1 MGWQRRA
8 IKSERGEWPM
18 VGAVRMVMISLALAS
33 APAAAQFTGS
43 DGEAF
48 IAAMKD
54 GDSGKAVDL
63 VEKSGSTVVNYRSA
77 DGASG
82 LHIALRRRTSN
93 WVGYLLAHDADPN
106 LADKN
111 GDTPLIIGARL
122 GFSEGV
128 ERLLRARALVDKPN
142 RLGETPLIVAVQG
155 RQAVIVRMLLE
166 AGADPDKAD
175 HAAGYSA
182 RDYAKRDNRSADL
195 LRLIDTVKP
204 KKQTV
209 VGPVRP

>member
-1 MGWQRRA
+1 MGCQRQA
-8 IKSERGEWPM
+8 IKSERGEWLM
-18 VGAVRMVMISLALAS
+18 VGAVRVVIISLALAS

-48 IAAMKD
+48 LAALKE
-54 GDSGKAVDL
+54 GDSGKAVEL
-63 VEKSGSTVVNYRSA
+63 VEKPGSTVVSYRAA
-77 DGASG
+77 DGGTG
-82 LHIALRRRTSN
+82 LHIALRKRTLN
-93 WVGYLLAHDADPN
+93 WVGYLLAHEADPN

-111 GDTPLIIGARL
+111 GDTPLIIASRL
-122 GFSEGV
+122 GFGEGV
-128 ERLLRARALVDKPN
+128 ERLLRARAVVDKPN
-142 RLGETPLIVAVQG
+142 RLGETPLIVAAQG
-155 RQAVIVRMLLE
+155 RQAGIVRMLLE

-182 RDYAKRDNRSADL
+182 RDYAKRDTRSAEL
-195 LRLIDTVKP
+195 VRLMDMVKP

>member
-1 MGWQRRA
+1 
-8 IKSERGEWPM
+8 M
-18 VGAVRMVMISLALAS
+18 VRAVRILLLSLALAS
-33 APAAAQFTGS
+33 VPAAAQMTGS
-43 DGEAF
+43 DGESF
-48 IAAMKD
+48 ISAMKD
-54 GDSGKAVDL
+54 SDSGKAVAL
-63 VEKSGSTVVNYRSA
+63 IEKAGSTVVNYRGS
-77 DGASG
+77 DGSSG
-82 LHIALRRRTSN
+82 LHIALRRRSSN

-128 ERLLRARALVDKPN
+128 ARLLMARALVDKQN
-142 RLGETPLIVAVQG
+142 KLGETPLIVASQA
-155 RQAVIVRMLLE
+155 RQAGIVRMLLE

-182 RDYAKRDNRSADL
+182 RDYARRDTRSADL
-195 LRLIDTVKP
+195 LRLMDSVKP
-204 KKQTV
+204 TKKTV

>member
-1 MGWQRRA
+1 
-8 IKSERGEWPM
+8 M
-18 VGAVRMVMISLALAS
+18 VGAIRVAIVSLALAS

-48 IAAMKD
+48 VAALRD
-54 GDSGKAVDL
+54 GDSGKAVEL
-63 VEKSGSTVVNYRSA
+63 VEKAGSTVVNYRTA
-77 DGASG
+77 AGESG

-93 WVGYLLAHDADPN
+93 WVGYLLAHEADPN

-111 GDTPLIIGARL
+111 GDTPLIIGARI
-122 GFSEGV
+122 GYSEGV
-128 ERLLRARALVDKPN
+128 ERQLRARALVDKPN
-142 RLGETPLIVAVQG
+142 RLGETPLIVADQG
-155 RQAVIVRMLLE
+155 RQTGLVEMLLE

-182 RDYAKRDNRSADL
+182 RDYAKRDTRSAGL
-195 LRLIDTVKP
+195 LRLMDTVKP

>member
-1 MGWQRRA
+1 
-8 IKSERGEWPM
+8 M
-18 VGAVRMVMISLALAS
+18 VGAVRIGIIALALAS

-48 IAAMKD
+48 IAALKE
-54 GDSGKAVDL
+54 GDSGKAVEL
-63 VEKSGSTVVNYRSA
+63 VEKPGSTVVNYRAA
-77 DGASG
+77 DGGSG
-82 LHIALRRRTSN
+82 LHIALRRRTLN
-93 WVGYLLAHDADPN
+93 WVGYLLAHEADPN
-106 LADKN
+106 LSDKT
-111 GDTPLIIGARL
+111 GDTPLI
-122 GFSEGV
+122 GFGEGV

-155 RQAVIVRMLLE
+155 RQAGIVRMLLE

-182 RDYAKRDNRSADL
+182 RDYARRDTRSADL
-195 LRLIDTVKP
+195 LRLMDTVKP
-204 KKQTV
+204 KKQAV

>member
-1 MGWQRRA
+1 
-8 IKSERGEWPM
+8 M
-18 VGAVRMVMISLALAS
+18 VGAIRIAIISLALALAS
-33 APAAAQFTGS
+33 GPAAAQFTGS

-48 IAAMKD
+48 LAALRD
-54 GDSGKAVDL
+54 GDSGKAVEL
-63 VEKSGSTVVNYRSA
+63 VEKTGSTVVNYRTA
-77 DGASG
+77 GGESG
-82 LHIALRRRTSN
+82 LHIALRRRISN
-93 WVGYLLAHDADPN
+93 WVGYLLAHEADPN

-122 GFSEGV
+122 GYSEGV
-128 ERLLRARALVDKPN
+128 ERLLRARAQVDKPN

-155 RQAVIVRMLLE
+155 RQAGIVGMLLE

-182 RDYAKRDNRSADL
+182 RDYAKRDTRSADL
-195 LRLIDTVKP
+195 LRLMDTVKP
-204 KKQTV
+204 KKQTL

>member
-8 IKSERGEWPM
+8 IKSEWGDRLM
-18 VGAVRMVMISLALAS
+18 VGVVRIVIISLALAS

-48 IAAMKD
+48 IAALKD
-54 GDSGKAVDL
+54 GNSGKAVEL
-63 VEKSGSTVVNYRSA
+63 VEKAGSTVVNYRA
-77 DGASG
+77 PDGGTG
-82 LHIALRRRTSN
+82 LHMALRKRTSN
-93 WVGYLLAHDADPN
+93 WVGYLLAHEADPN

-155 RQAVIVRMLLE
+155 RQAGIVRMLLE

-182 RDYAKRDNRSADL
+182 RDYAKRDSRSADL
-195 LRLIDTVKP
+195 LRLMDTVKP
-204 KKQTV
+204 KKQAV

>member
-1 MGWQRRA
+1 
-8 IKSERGEWPM
+8 M
-18 VGAVRMVMISLALAS
+18 VGAVRIAIITLALAS

-54 GDSGKAVDL
+54 GDSGKAVEL
-63 VEKSGSTVVNYRSA
+63 IEKPGSTVVNYRTA
-77 DGASG
+77 DGGSG
-82 LHIALRRRTSN
+82 LHIALRRRTLN
-93 WVGYLLAHDADPN
+93 WVGYLLAHEADPN
-106 LADKN
+106 LADKS

-122 GFSEGV
+122 GFGEGV

-142 RLGETPLIVAVQG
+142 RPNRLGETPLIVAVQG
-155 RQAVIVRMLLE
+155 RQAGIVRMLLE

-195 LRLIDTVKP
+195 LRLMETIKP
-204 KKQTV
+204 KKQRV

>member
-1 MGWQRRA
+1 MGWQRHA
-8 IKSERGEWPM
+8 IKSERGEWLM
-18 VGAVRMVMISLALAS
+18 IGAVRIVILSLALAS

-54 GDSGKAVDL
+54 GDSGKAVEL
-63 VEKSGSTVVNYRSA
+63 VEKAGSTVVNYRTA
-77 DGASG
+77 DGGSG
-82 LHIALRRRTSN
+82 LHVALRRRSAN

-111 GDTPLIIGARL
+111 GDTPLILGARI

-128 ERLLRARALVDKPN
+128 ERLLRARALVDKSN

-155 RQAVIVRMLLE
+155 RQAGIVKMLLE

-182 RDYAKRDNRSADL
+182 RDYAKRDTRSADM
-195 LRLIDTVKP
+195 LRLMDTVKA
-204 KKQTV
+204 KKQSV